1 MDPFFAGMP
10 PATALVLAALS
21 RELYDTRQM
30 RRQLLSDTRCTCA
43 DAVLQAITD
52 GRLPE
57 HPGWEAWLSLQ
68 LLERHER
75 HLQTRLDWRCRHP
88 AAEAEPDGFD
98 DSAALAGL
106 LQLPGGFLPPQHHP
120 DGVALRGPDGLEV
133 LVRWVSPQA
142 WSVEWT
148 LGDAHWRLD
157 TAPAAHAG
165 VTASAHLHRPDGAVV
180 DSPLVLD
187 DTMAPLQRIVDALA
201 RSPRL

>member
-98 DSAALAGL
+98 DSAFITKG
-106 LQLPGGFLPPQHHP
+106 QIGFL
-120 DGVALRGPDGLEV
+120 
-133 LVRWVSPQA
+133 A
-142 WSVEWT
+142 WSRHDGRMVSA
-148 LGDAHWRLD
+148 G
-157 TAPAAHAG
+157 APVKALQHSAA
-165 VTASAHLHRPDGAVV
+165 
-180 DSPLVLD
+180 
-187 DTMAPLQRIVDALA
+187 
-201 RSPRL
+201 